1 MRFPVA
7 TKFMSSSFTI
17 GSTIPSAETAP
28 GIKRESTGMP
38 GGPETAKLRLTCPPC
53 GEVLSAEDE
62 DTLMAMAVEHA
73 RKFHD
78 LDLLEH
84 QAPDEL
90 RSLVRRENELYWTRI
105 AHLIPQGQVKTII
118 EKKLCDRERE
128 IVSYVVHG
136 FPNREIADRLCISE
150 RTVSTHLVNIYEKL
164 NVHSRAELAA
174 IVRATDRVV
183 EAALRGGSTE
193 EFGPFVHTKNPNSR

>member
-1 MRFPVA
+1 
-7 TKFMSSSFTI
+7 
-17 GSTIPSAETAP
+17 
-28 GIKRESTGMP
+28 
-38 GGPETAKLRLTCPPC
+38 
-53 GEVLSAEDE
+53 
-62 DTLMAMAVEHA
+62 MAMAVEHA

-164 NVHSRAELAA
+164 NVHSRAELAG
-174 IVRATDRVV
+174 IVRASDRLI
-183 EAALRGGSTE
+183 EAALRGDANRES
-193 EFGPFVHTKNPNSR
+193 GPFVHTNGRKPR